1 MKKLSFAALLLA
13 LICGDTA
20 PSSLG
25 NEPSARGQKTGSN
38 GEDIAALMKRKLE
51 NSQRVLEGL
60 ALNNFDKIAKHA
72 EELINISKQAEW
84 KIIKTPDY
92 ELHSNEFRRS
102 VEEMV
107 KKAKDKNL
115 DGATLAY
122 MDMTFSCVRCH
133 KYVRETRRT
142 QLDRPGR
149 PVMVNSK

>member
-13 LICGDTA
+13 LICGDRA
-20 PSSLG
+20 PSSPG
-25 NEPSARGQKTGSN
+25 NEPSARGQKTGST

-60 ALNNFDKIAKHA
+60 ALNNFDKISKHA